1 MIEVS
6 VCTQNAD
13 WDSDVYRSLLA
24 SDPGNLIYGTPEFL
38 TFLRRVTD
46 AETRILLAQK
56 HGKLVGALAYAISTA
71 PGLGSVVNSLP
82 WWGSHGSVVL
92 DRTSP
97 DADAVRAALA
107 AALADQAEQIGALS
121 STLILLPAENGSR
134 LAYEHAY
141 RPDVTEG
148 RIGQMTTLP
157 RDGAD
162 LDDRLLA
169 MFGQKTRNLVRKSMK
184 QGFVEQLTDE
194 EWAWDFLAETHAQN
208 IAALGGRSKPRQH
221 FTALRE
227 AIPPA
232 MRRLA
237 VAMDGARP
245 VAAMLTLSFNGTVE
259 YLTPAIRVED
269 RPRQP
274 LSFLILSGMR
284 EAVRRGERVWN
295 WGGTGLTQTS
305 LHHFKAGF
313 GADDRPYTYL
323 IRASA
328 GGLALFRERKGEL
341 ADLFPFFYAYPY
353 GLLNDAAASSVDRD
367 EGL

>member
-1 MIEVS
+1 MDAAAY
-6 VCTQNAD
+6 QA
-13 WDSDVYRSLLA
+13 LLA

-38 TFLRRVTD
+38 SFLRRATG
-46 AETRILLAQK
+46 AETRILLARRE
-56 HGKLVGALAYAISTA
+56 GELVGALAFAISTA
-71 PGLGSVVNSLP
+71 ADLGPVVNSLP
-82 WWGSHGSVVL
+82 WWGSHGSVLL

-107 AALADQAEQIGALS
+107 RAFADAAEEIGALS
-121 STLILLPAENGSR
+121 STLILLPAENDSR
-134 LAYEHAY
+134 PVYERAY
-141 RPDVTEG
+141 RPDITEG

-157 RDGAD
+157 QDGAD
-162 LDDRLLA
+162 LDERLLA
-169 MFGQKTRNLVRKSMK
+169 LFGQKTRNLVRKSLK
-184 QGFVEQLTDE
+184 QGFVERSTDA

-208 IAALGGRSKPRQH
+208 IAALGGRSKPRSH

-237 VAMDGARP
+237 VAMDGERP

-274 LSFLILSGMR
+274 LSFLILNGMR

-328 GGLALFRERKGEL
+328 RGLALFRQRKREL
-341 ADLFPFFYAYPY
+341 GDLFPFFYAYPY
-353 GLLNDAAASSVDRD
+353 GLLDDPA
-367 EGL
+367 